1 MKIGVLT
8 YHRAHNYGA
17 VLQAFA
23 LKAFLTKQGSHVE
36 FIDYWPDYRKGMY
49 DLVDFSFLKE
59 NIGFLRKVKRLLW
72 IILVLPEKLIRFNR
86 FQKFIK
92 YKLQT
97 NNKVKF
103 KTGEEIPCNYD
114 FIIYGS
120 DQIWRYNEF
129 KTFKGFD
136 SVYWGE
142 YPKNTTAK
150 KIAYAASMGVM
161 EIDEQQ
167 KKFIKKHIE
176 NFDLISTR
184 EQQLAK
190 IIQPFTKKK
199 VEHILDPVFLL
210 NSNDWLTLLANN
222 YNSRGKYILFYNL
235 NYSKDA
241 VSLVNNIAKELK
253 YRIIE
258 IKGGVAPFNNPFRY
272 KQTVGPEMFISL
284 FSNASFVVATSFHGV
299 AFSIIF
305 RKQFFALGMKN
316 NAERVTS
323 LLEKLNIP
331 ERYLKN
337 PTDINSIKEIDYIN
351 VSLLLDREKK
361 KSINFINGFIH

>member
-8 YHRAHNYGA
+8 YHRSHNYGA
-17 VLQAFA
+17 VLQAYA
-23 LKAFLTKQGSHVE
+23 LKTFLLNQGNQVE
-36 FIDYWPDYRKGMY
+36 FIEYWPDYRKGMY

-59 NIGFLRKVKRLLW
+59 DIAFIRKIKRLLL
-72 IILVLPEKLIRFNR
+72 IILVFPEKLIRYNR

-92 YKLQT
+92 YKLQS

-103 KTGEEIPCNYD
+103 KTGDEIPGNYD

-120 DQIWRYNEF
+120 DQIWRYNDF

-142 YPKNTTAK
+142 YPKNTK

-161 EIDEQQ
+161 EINEQQ
-167 KKFIKKHIE
+167 KEFIKDHIK

-184 EQQLAK
+184 EQQLAD

-199 VEHILDPVFLL
+199 VEYTLDPVFLL
-210 NSNDWLTLLANN
+210 NSNDWLMLSTNN
-222 YNSRGKYILFYNL
+222 YNPKGKYLLFYNL

-241 VSLVNNIAKELK
+241 VSIVKNIAKNLN

-258 IKGGVAPFNNPFRY
+258 IRGGVKPFNNPFRC
-272 KQTVGPEMFISL
+272 KQTVGPESFISL

-305 RKQFFALGMKN
+305 KKQFFALGMKN
-316 NAERVTS
+316 NAIRVTS

-331 ERYLKN
+331 ERYLKS
-337 PTDINSIKEIDYIN
+337 PVDINSIKEIDYKN
-351 VSLLLDREKK
+351 VSLLLEREKK